1 MVKTISKK
9 FLKTISKT
17 IVGMMTGFICFF
29 GLFSMQVSAGET
41 YKLTDIK
48 YEASADS
55 TPVQGINIK
64 AGSVIELCQDLRSE
78 NLKVNY
84 SDFLGA
90 SCDYVRG
97 ADGNYQIIVEDYDT
111 VYAKRGPSSTMAVIP
126 PGKKFDGWSL
136 LHMGCVFESG
146 PVGMHIG
153 EPFLVANIVDIDDG
167 KQETDDGK
175 QETENKGDSQ
185 VQQAKYVA
193 ETTEERALREWKIS
207 KNNPDNY
214 LTKIYDAEGK
224 KLVSAL
230 PTINNVKGGPNLIVR
245 GTLEEAEKAFEKQK
259 SENQIVVTMQEN
271 YCGPEFRKIFEAE
284 AAKVNGSL
292 SEFYDIKA
300 EERTKKDNT
309 FVRGIHNITEEVT
322 YTILLPSKVV
332 KASEEGKKISII
344 WYKEDGTME
353 IITDLDTDKTTF
365 TFKTKYPS
373 GTFTYMMQ

>member
-1 MVKTISKK
+1 M
-9 FLKTISKT
+9 
-17 IVGMMTGFICFF
+17 
-29 GLFSMQVSAGET
+29 
-41 YKLTDIK
+41 
-48 YEASADS
+48 
-55 TPVQGINIK
+55 
-64 AGSVIELCQDLRSE
+64 
-78 NLKVNY
+78 
-84 SDFLGA
+84 
-90 SCDYVRG
+90 
-97 ADGNYQIIVEDYDT
+97 
-111 VYAKRGPSSTMAVIP
+111 
-126 PGKKFDGWSL
+126 
-136 LHMGCVFESG
+136 
-146 PVGMHIG
+146 
-153 EPFLVANIVDIDDG
+153 
-167 KQETDDGK
+167 
-175 QETENKGDSQ
+175 
-185 VQQAKYVA
+185 QQAKYVA

-214 LTKIYDAEGK
+214 LTKIYDAAGK

-332 KASEEGKKISII
+332 KASEEGKKSALSGIR
-344 WYKEDGTME
+344 KME
-353 IITDLDTDKTTF
+353 RWRL
-365 TFKTKYPS
+365 
-373 GTFTYMMQ
+373 